1 MKTESQKVAY
11 ALRRMSKAVDRVIVS
26 KAPRGAW
33 VTAWARRA
41 KVK

>member
-1 MKTESQKVAY
+1 MKTESQRIAY
-11 ALRRMSKAVDRVIVS
+11 ALRRMSKAVDRVITT
-26 KAPRGAW
+26 KTGNAW

>member
-1 MKTESQKVAY
+1 MKTKYERTAY

-26 KAPRGAW
+26 KEGEAW
-33 VTAWARRA
+33 VNAWAKRA